1 MFANNTDYQ
10 LAYTSTPDKH
20 TTHKFYVPTNIATGY
35 HHSRYVEA
43 MHNDIYARS
52 GATKEVIRTLAEE
65 MITICNDELNKAKMR
80 TDISLLANNLLYRT
94 QNPIDQHC
102 AIRQGALLC
111 FLETTIDPTPLSP
124 TPLSP
129 PPQTISEN
137 PNVVKYDWQQ
147 RKEAMALADPDL
159 YTFFLTLG
167 YSNLETYDKA
177 LSTLLEE
184 DYFNRRTRTLQ
195 TMQPSRNAAEPSST
209 AFKPQ

>member
-65 MITICNDELNKAKMR
+65 MITICNDELNKAKLR
-80 TDISLLANNLLYRT
+80 TDIALLANNLLYRT
-94 QNPIDQHC
+94 QNPIDQQC

-111 FLETTIDPTPLSP
+111 FLETTIAPTPP
-124 TPLSP
+124 TPT
-129 PPQTISEN
+129 PQTISED
-137 PNVVKYDWQQ
+137 PNIVKYEWQQ

-167 YSNLETYDKA
+167 YSNLETYDEA

-184 DYFNRRTRTLQ
+184 DYFNRRTLTLQ
-195 TMQPSRNAAEPSST
+195 TMQPLSNAAEPSST
-209 AFKPQ
+209 VSKPQ

>member
-10 LAYTSTPDKH
+10 LAFATKDNKYR
-20 TTHKFYVPTNIATGY
+20 FYVPTNIATGY

-65 MITICNDELNKAKMR
+65 MIIICNDELNKAKMR
-80 TDISLLANNLLYRT
+80 TDIALLANNLLYRT

-111 FLETTIDPTPLSP
+111 FMETDEASEDPDT
-124 TPLSP
+124 
-129 PPQTISEN
+129 
-137 PNVVKYDWQQ
+137 VKYEWQQ
-147 RKEAMALADPDL
+147 RKEALAFADPDL

-167 YSNLETYDKA
+167 HSNLEAYDKA
-177 LSTLLEE
+177 LNTLIEE
-184 DYFNRRTRTLQ
+184 DYFNNRAQVLQ
-195 TMQPSRNAAEPSST
+195 TMSPKQKEEQPLSQE
-209 AFKPQ
+209 FKPV

>member
-43 MHNDIYARS
+43 MHNDTYARS

-80 TDISLLANNLLYRT
+80 TDIALLANNLLYRT
-94 QNPIDQHC
+94 QNPIDQQC

-111 FLETTIDPTPLSP
+111 FLETTTTIDPITP
-124 TPLSP
+124 
-129 PPQTISEN
+129 QVISED
-137 PNVVKYDWQQ
+137 PNIVKYEWQQ

-167 YSNLETYDKA
+167 YSNLETYDEA

-184 DYFNRRTRTLQ
+184 DYFNRRTLTLQ
-195 TMQPSRNAAEPSST
+195 TMQPLSNAAEPSST
-209 AFKPQ
+209 VSKPQ

>member
-65 MITICNDELNKAKMR
+65 IIIICNDELNKAKLR
-80 TDISLLANNLLYRT
+80 TDIALLANNLLYRT
-94 QNPIDQHC
+94 QNPIDQQC

-111 FLETTIDPTPLSP
+111 FLETTITTDHHHPAGPL
-124 TPLSP
+124 PL
-129 PPQTISEN
+129 QTISED
-137 PNVVKYDWQQ
+137 PNIVKYEWQQ

-159 YTFFLTLG
+159 YTFFLTMG
-167 YSNLETYDKA
+167 YSNLEIYDEA
-177 LSTLLEE
+177 LSTLLDE
-184 DYFNRRTRTLQ
+184 DYFNRRTITLQ
-195 TMQPSRNAAEPSST
+195 TMLPSRNAAEPPSQES
-209 AFKPQ
+209 KPQ

>member
-10 LAYTSTPDKH
+10 LAYTSKNN
-20 TTHKFYVPTNIATGY
+20 KYRFYVPTNIATGY

-65 MITICNDELNKAKMR
+65 MIIICNDELNKAKMR
-80 TDISLLANNLLYRT
+80 TDLSLLANNLLYRT

-111 FLETTIDPTPLSP
+111 FMETDEASEDPNT
-124 TPLSP
+124 
-129 PPQTISEN
+129 
-137 PNVVKYDWQQ
+137 VKYDWQQ
-147 RKEAMALADPDL
+147 RKEALALVDPDL

-167 YSNLETYDKA
+167 YSNLEAYDKA
-177 LSTLLEE
+177 LSTLIDE
-184 DYFNRRTRTLQ
+184 DYFNNRAQVLQ
-195 TMQPSRNAAEPSST
+195 TMSPKQSAEPPLSQE
-209 AFKPQ
+209 FKPQ